1 MCPKIGHCVLLLVPN
16 ILSQDDEPSKDM
28 GHTVPSPAPLS
39 LSCPDA
45 LASGVSG
52 NQGSCEV
59 CQLDRPRQRSRR
71 CREYHANPIRE
82 QQSAYL
88 AHANCNRNVFVE
100 SDQEPRVHG
109 GHEVV
114 QHPVMGLSRTTIM
127 HLQFEFGVVGD
138 ATCTTHKF
146 WRPYTL

>member
-1 MCPKIGHCVLLLVPN
+1 MCPKIVHCVPR
-16 ILSQDDEPSKDM
+16 ILSQDDESYEDM
-28 GHTVPSPAPLS
+28 SHTLLPPAPLS

-45 LASGVSG
+45 LVSGVFG

-59 CQLDRPRQRSRR
+59 SQLDRPRQRSRR
-71 CREYHANPIRE
+71 CHEYHANPVRE

-109 GHEVV
+109 GHGVV

-127 HLQFEFGVVGD
+127 HLQFEFGD